1 MSILILN
8 QKAMAKAISMTEAIL
23 AVRQALSIYSGGE
36 RTIPLRTRLDIPE
49 HRGELLLMPG
59 YVPPANAL
67 GVKLVSV
74 FPDNATRGLPSVPA
88 TMVLVDETTGQVSAL
103 LDGTW
108 LTRLR
113 TGAVAGLA
121 TDLLARPDAERFLLI
136 GTGGQAESQLAAV
149 LEVRP
154 IQEVTVCGRDPE
166 RTARF
171 ARTMSLRFDREIRP
185 GRDLAREAARADII
199 TAVTTAH
206 QPVFDGRL
214 VKPGTHING
223 IGSYTPDMC
232 EVPPEVV
239 LGAGRIYVDTQ
250 DAVTE
255 AGDFQSLLSS
265 CRLTPE
271 RITGELGQLING
283 VTPGRQNPE
292 EITFFKSTGNAI
304 LDLVTARVI
313 LDNALGLGL
322 GQRVDL

>member
-8 QKAMAKAISMTEAIL
+8 QETMANSITMTGAIA
-23 AVRQALSIYSGGE
+23 AARQALSIYSSGNC
-36 RTIPLRTRLDIPE
+36 TIPLRTGLNIPE

-59 YVPPANAL
+59 YIPSARAL

-74 FPDNATRGLPSVPA
+74 FPDNASRGLPSVPA
-88 TMVLVDETTGQVSAL
+88 TMVLFDETTGQVSAL

-154 IQEVTVCGRDPE
+154 IKEVTVCGRDPE

-171 ARTMSLRFDREIRP
+171 AHAMSARFDREIRP
-185 GRDLAREAARADII
+185 CEDLPSAVAGADLI

-206 QPVFDGRL
+206 QPVFDGSL
-214 VKPGTHING
+214 VRPGTHING
-223 IGSYTPDMC
+223 IGSFTPDMC
-232 EVPPEVV
+232 EVPPEVL
-239 LGAGRIYVDTQ
+239 LGASRIYVDTR

-255 AGDFQSLLSS
+255 AGDFQSLLRS
-265 CRLTPE
+265 CWLTPE

-283 VTPGRQNPE
+283 QTPGRRSQE
-292 EITFFKSTGNAI
+292 DITFFKSTGNAI

-313 LDNALGLGL
+313 LDNALRLGL
-322 GQRVDL
+322 GQQVDL